1 MSCDVCARNA
11 RTERGQNPFSV
22 ARTKTGYVN
31 LADVQYHE
39 GYTIFCAKRCVN
51 ELHELPAD
59 ERDLY
64 LREMAAVAEAAFN
77 AFEPRKLNYELLG
90 NGVPHLHWHLI
101 PRRAHD
107 PSPTWPVWKDPRFLH
122 ALDEAAAPAP
132 EQLARL
138 RGCLLAALDDTDLSI
153 ERRFS

>member
-11 RTERGQNPFSV
+11 RTERDENPFGV

-31 LADVQYHE
+31 LADVQYHA

-51 ELHELPAD
+51 ELHELPAG

-64 LREMAAVAEAAFN
+64 LREMAQVAEAVFKAF
-77 AFEPRKLNYELLG
+77 APRKLNYELLG

-101 PRRAHD
+101 PRPARD
-107 PSPTWPVWKDPRFLH
+107 PSPTWPVWNDPGFLH
-122 ALDEAAAPAP
+122 ALDEATTPAP

-138 RGCLLAALDDTDLSI
+138 RGCLLAALDETDLSV

>member
-11 RTERGQNPFSV
+11 RSERGENPFSV

-64 LREMAAVAEAAFN
+64 LREMAAVAEAVFHAF
-77 AFEPRKLNYELLG
+77 APRKLNYELLG

-101 PRRAHD
+101 PRRADD
-107 PSPTWPVWKDPRFLH
+107 PLPSWPVWNEPGFLK
-122 ALDEAAAPAP
+122 ALGEPATPAP

-138 RGCLLAALDDTDLSI
+138 RGLLLAALDDTSLRI
-153 ERRFS
+153 ERRFG